1 MAAHLGKQLLL
12 CALCVVAVFT
22 HELEVQDLRSSEVS
36 LVETMEGS
44 QAKVGMAVELGAT
57 ATAELSVSEREQFK
71 AKFMSI
77 AAAIKPPAIRS
88 DVLLAERMAT
98 EALGKSSDKEQGSGL
113 DLIFRKL
120 EELEG
125 EIKAESATIDNA
137 IKVKK
142 ENAQANKE
150 SHGKILECRRMWYE
164 SRAMES
170 GPGGIHE
177 ALVKMQA
184 DREEASQIIRGEVD
198 ERNKAIDVLIKAL
211 FLVCERFNRFKHTPL
226 CMSIKSQ
233 PDVEEPDRYE
243 TKEPDEAEEE
253 TKITHKADTP
263 FDVAW
268 KEQKE
273 KDMKLE
279 GAVCPENPDNCPA
292 EDEAKGD
299 MAITAGKTFDS
310 TFYDDSKQDTVASC
324 AGKCNEEDNCNAFL
338 FVKNG

>member
-57 ATAELSVSEREQFK
+57 ATAELSVSDREQFK

-77 AAAIKPPAIRS
+77 AAAIKTPAIRS

-125 EIKAESATIDNA
+125 EIKAEQKQALSEITAKKNEAQAEIDAESATIDNA

-198 ERNKAIDVLIKAL
+198 ERNKA
-211 FLVCERFNRFKHTPL
+211 
-226 CMSIKSQ
+226 S
-233 PDVEEPDRYE
+233 
-243 TKEPDEAEEE
+243 
-253 TKITHKADTP
+253 
-263 FDVAW
+263 
-268 KEQKE
+268 
-273 KDMKLE
+273 MKLSSRCKPI
-279 GAVCPENPDNCPA
+279 ARKLRRSFA
-292 EDEAKGD
+292 AR
-299 MAITAGKTFDS
+299 S
-310 TFYDDSKQDTVASC
+310 T
-324 AGKCNEEDNCNAFL
+324 
-338 FVKNG
+338 